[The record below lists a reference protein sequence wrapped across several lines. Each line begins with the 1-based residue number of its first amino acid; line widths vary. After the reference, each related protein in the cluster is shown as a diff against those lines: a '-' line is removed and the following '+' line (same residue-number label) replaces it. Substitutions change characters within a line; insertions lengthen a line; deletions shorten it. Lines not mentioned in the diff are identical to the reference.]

1 MRLWFINSHE
11 ILFVLPRSNM
21 GIISTVE
28 AVIELPERF
37 PAGSLKTKKS
47 HTYEA
52 TQWAL
57 KEKVTEITNA
67 PVVVYIW
74 ILHCSQ
80 QQEHIQ

>member
-1 MRLWFINSHE
+1 
-11 ILFVLPRSNM
+11 M

-28 AVIELPERF
+28 AVIEDDETQIELPERF